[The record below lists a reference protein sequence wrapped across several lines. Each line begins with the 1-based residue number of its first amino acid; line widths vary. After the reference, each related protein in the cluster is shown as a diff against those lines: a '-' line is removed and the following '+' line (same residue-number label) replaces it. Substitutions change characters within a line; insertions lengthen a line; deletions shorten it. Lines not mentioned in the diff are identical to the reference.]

1 MIIPKK
7 LQQFVAGVIRILS
20 VHRESSRREEQMS
33 SPENDFNELASIIS
47 VAIEK
52 ARQLNL
58 HTSAYILS
66 MVLVEVSEA
75 TKAASDDDKGNIQP

>member
-1 MIIPKK
+1 M
-7 LQQFVAGVIRILS
+7 A
-20 VHRESSRREEQMS
+20 
-33 SPENDFNELASIIS
+33 SPENDLNELATIIS
-47 VAIEK
+47 AAIEK

-75 TKAASDDDKGNIQP
+75 AKAADDDNTDQSPP

>member
-1 MIIPKK
+1 M
-7 LQQFVAGVIRILS
+7 A
-20 VHRESSRREEQMS
+20 SR
-33 SPENDFNELASIIS
+33 ENDVNELASIIS
-47 VAIEK
+47 TAIEK

-75 TKAASDDDKGNIQP
+75 TKAAAVEDKGDTKP

>member
-1 MIIPKK
+1 M
-7 LQQFVAGVIRILS
+7 A
-20 VHRESSRREEQMS
+20 

-47 VAIEK
+47 TAIEK

-75 TKAASDDDKGNIQP
+75 TKAAAVEHKDDTKP

>member
-1 MIIPKK
+1 M
-7 LQQFVAGVIRILS
+7 A
-20 VHRESSRREEQMS
+20 
-33 SPENDFNELASIIS
+33 SPENEFNELASIIS
-47 VAIEK
+47 MAIEK

-75 TKAASDDDKGNIQP
+75 TKAVSDDDKGDAQP

>member
-1 MIIPKK
+1 M
-7 LQQFVAGVIRILS
+7 A
-20 VHRESSRREEQMS
+20 

-47 VAIEK
+47 MAIEK

-75 TKAASDDDKGNIQP
+75 TKAAAVEDKGDAKP

>member
-1 MIIPKK
+1 M
-7 LQQFVAGVIRILS
+7 A
-20 VHRESSRREEQMS
+20 
-33 SPENDFNELASIIS
+33 SPENDLNELATIIS
-47 VAIEK
+47 AAIEK

-75 TKAASDDDKGNIQP
+75 TKAADGDNSDRSPP

>member
-1 MIIPKK
+1 MT
-7 LQQFVAGVIRILS
+7 R
-20 VHRESSRREEQMS
+20 
-33 SPENDFNELASIIS
+33 PENDLNELATIIS
-47 VAIEK
+47 MAIEK

-75 TKAASDDDKGNIQP
+75 TQATDDDTTGDPPS

>member
-1 MIIPKK
+1 M
-7 LQQFVAGVIRILS
+7 A
-20 VHRESSRREEQMS
+20 
-33 SPENDFNELASIIS
+33 SPENEFNELASIIS
-47 VAIEK
+47 TAIEK

-75 TKAASDDDKGNIQP
+75 TKAAADDDERDAQP

>member
-1 MIIPKK
+1 M
-7 LQQFVAGVIRILS
+7 A
-20 VHRESSRREEQMS
+20 SR
-33 SPENDFNELASIIS
+33 ENDRDELISIIS
-47 VAIEK
+47 TAIEK

-75 TKAASDDDKGNIQP
+75 GKAADEEPDGGA

>member
-1 MIIPKK
+1 M
-7 LQQFVAGVIRILS
+7 A
-20 VHRESSRREEQMS
+20 
-33 SPENDFNELASIIS
+33 SPENDLNELATIIS
-47 VAIEK
+47 AAIEK

-75 TKAASDDDKGNIQP
+75 TKAADGDNTDRSPP

>member
-1 MIIPKK
+1 M
-7 LQQFVAGVIRILS
+7 A
-20 VHRESSRREEQMS
+20 
-33 SPENDFNELASIIS
+33 SPDKDFDELASIIS
-47 VAIEK
+47 TAIEK

-75 TKAASDDDKGNIQP
+75 AKHAGENKDDTPS